1 MPVDLQSLQSFVGI
15 TNVDRFTISDDNTLG
30 KRNAVSAF
38 FHRIGDAFRR
48 LSQSGR
54 AAIAERNDRILAAM
68 EKAVN
73 EARAHE
79 QPEIRTIGERL
90 ITATAN
96 LRYAASRSSSAV
108 LADRLN
114 QLRADRGFQR
124 LPEMSQRALV
134 DGFRKLAENLPFA
147 DWQRSMDMLRADF
160 LQPAAERII
169 PGGPEDFKTQ
179 LVDAFKR
186 PAQQNEVQENGMHIS
201 FLKDAARRSI
211 EAFNGQPLPAD
222 IQGPPACA
230 AYSEAR
236 LRELVGEEHERFL
249 PFISMMIS
257 QAGINSA
264 PIFLPTALGLS
275 DEGDGHLM
283 RAGLNSVN
291 LDSKMS
297 VDREG
302 DDLIIR
308 ARFRGDYINV
318 DSDIPGAVLSRE
330 GTVSL
335 RIHLQYP
342 PYAPVVTLPETSAY
356 PERDIVVWIP
366 DFDVENAE
374 VRYTV
379 PNNGAAVV
387 P

>member
-96 LRYAASRSSSAV
+96 LRYAASRSTSAV

-124 LPEMSQRALV
+124 LPEISQRALV
-134 DGFRKLAENLPFA
+134 EGFRKLAENLPFA
-147 DWQRSMDMLRADF
+147 EWQRSMDMLKADF
-160 LQPAAERII
+160 LQPAAERID
-169 PGGPEDFKTQ
+169 PDGPERFKTQ
-179 LVDAFKR
+179 MKEEFLR
-186 PAQQNEVQENGMHIS
+186 PEQQLEVREDGMHIS
-201 FLKDAARRSI
+201 FVKDASRRSI
-211 EAFNGQPLPAD
+211 DAFNGQPIPAD
-222 IQGPPACA
+222 VQGAKA
-230 AYSEAR
+230 LTAYSEQR
-236 LRELVGEEHERFL
+236 LRELVGDEHERYL
-249 PFISMMIS
+249 PFISMMAS
-257 QAGINSA
+257 QAGITSA
-264 PIFLPTALGLS
+264 PSFLATALGVS
-275 DEGDGHLM
+275 DEEDAHLIK
-283 RAGLNSVN
+283 AGVLPVN
-291 LDSKMS
+291 PDANMTI
-297 VDREG
+297 DREG

-308 ARFRGDYINV
+308 TTFRGNFVNLKNGEMTD
-318 DSDIPGAVLSRE
+318 PVLCRE
-330 GTVSL
+330 GSVSL
-335 RIHLQYP
+335 RIHLAGIP
-342 PYAPVVTLPETSAY
+342 LGPVVTLPETSAY
-356 PERDIVVWIP
+356 PERDIVVYIP

-374 VRYTV
+374 VRYIV
-379 PNNGAAVV
+379 PNQGAAV
-387 P
+387 